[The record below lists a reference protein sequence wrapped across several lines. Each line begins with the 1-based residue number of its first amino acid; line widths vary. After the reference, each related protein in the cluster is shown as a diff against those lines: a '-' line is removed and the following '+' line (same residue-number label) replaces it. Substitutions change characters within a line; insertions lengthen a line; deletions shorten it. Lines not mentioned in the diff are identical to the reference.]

1 MSQSKTLQ
9 TRRKKQKGKKHLARV
24 AKEAK
29 KLRNQ
34 NVKRAGATA

>member
-1 MSQSKTLQ
+1 MLQ

-24 AKEAK
+24 AREAK

-34 NVKRAGATA
+34 NVKKAGARA